1 MYQVI
6 LLIEQ
11 PLSHVDAQ
19 QIAEL
24 HEAVSEPTHIH
35 ILLPVEEASHRV
47 EAAMGSIATSEV
59 LSTSALNFPDVDLD
73 ELRREVVEQSRAA
86 LEQSLEV
93 LRDCGCDTTGEVTT
107 RDPIEAL
114 GDIAK
119 ARDAEEIIILT
130 RPHLVA
136 EFFHLDW
143 TSKARRHLG
152 VPVLHLLE
160 HKDPVTP
167 SGTPH
172 EEPGTL

>member
-24 HEAVSEPTHIH
+24 HEAVTEPTHIH
-35 ILLPVEEASHRV
+35 VLLPVEEASHRV
-47 EAAMGSIATSEV
+47 EAAMGTIATSEV

-73 ELRREVVEQSRAA
+73 ELRREVVEQSREA
-86 LEQSLEV
+86 LEQSVDV
-93 LRDCGCDTTGEVTT
+93 LRSCRCDATGEITT

-114 GDIAK
+114 TELVRD
-119 ARDAEEIIILT
+119 RDAQEVIILT
-130 RPHLVA
+130 RPHVVA

-160 HKDPVTP
+160 HKDPAPADTARD
-167 SGTPH
+167 
-172 EEPGTL
+172 EPGS